1 MNKTKLYWVLC
12 GTLLALALPAQGQTE
27 RDAVCRFKVGQATR
41 NYTFMTVERAL
52 LCHKERLKGNLP
64 AGIDC
69 ADPDTWGVN
78 GFSRGVFLH
87 NKDRRRVPEHIDT
100 CREDAPTLAAL
111 GYSSCPAPCGALP
124 VNNFNELSDCM
135 LCLADACI
143 LPAIGDV
150 FGTPPLGGT
159 YAAGKCIERVGR
171 HVEQYYNARSLV
183 QHVCQV
189 KKERGYANW
198 AGIPDCSNPDSPTH
212 PFHRYLTGYLERK
225 NRIVVKRCASVD
237 LGSELNSCGSTTTD
251 LVNCINARA
260 TQCADTLYDAI
271 FP

>member
-1 MNKTKLYWVLC
+1 MNKTMLC
-12 GTLLALALPAQGQTE
+12 AALAVIVGALAHAAPAQTE

-52 LCHKERLKGNLP
+52 LCHKERLKQNLP

-69 ADPDTWGVN
+69 ADPTTWAAN

-100 CREDAPTLAAL
+100 CREDAPSLAAL
-111 GYSSCPAPCGALP
+111 GYTSCPAPCGALP
-124 VNNFNELSDCM
+124 VNNFDELSDCM

-143 LPAIGDV
+143 LPAIADV
-150 FGTPPLGGT
+150 FGTPPLSGT
-159 YAAGKCIERVGR
+159 YAAGKCIERAGR
-171 HVEQYYNARSLV
+171 HLEHYVNARALV

-189 KKERGYANW
+189 KKERGYPNW
-198 AGIPDCSNPDSPTH
+198 GGVADCSDPDSPTH
-212 PFHRYLTGYLERK
+212 PFFRYLNSYRERK
-225 NRIVVKRCASVD
+225 DRIVERRCAAVN
-237 LGSELNSCGSTTTD
+237 LGSELNSCGTTPTD

-260 TQCADTLYDAI
+260 DQCADTLFSAV